1 VKNNSEK
8 FVKLVANLFLNL
20 TKEIFKMS
28 INLKNLVSVLEAKWI
43 GTEAAI
49 FIDHISIDSRSLQNG
64 SQTLFF
70 ALSGVNNDAH
80 LYISELIDK
89 GVQNFVVQY
98 IPESFEGKAN
108 FLVVKNTLNAL
119 QHFAAY
125 YRHLFDFPIIG
136 LTGSNGKTI
145 VKEWLNFLLSPDYN
159 IIRSPK
165 SYNSQV
171 GVPLSVIAINEKHN
185 LGIFEAGI
193 STVNEMDKLE
203 KIIKPTIGVLTN
215 IGTAHDE
222 GFLNL
227 IQKIDEKLLLF
238 KDCPVIIYQ
247 KNETVDSCL
256 SQFAAEYML
265 HPRKLF
271 SWSFMDKTADVF
283 ILKKENK
290 NDKTRIEYQY
300 KNEIFDLE
308 IPFQDSASIENAISC
323 LLVLLHFEYDAAT
336 IQNRMQMLYPVE
348 MRLEVKNGINN
359 CSIIDDSYSSDFQ
372 SLKIAL
378 DFLESQKKNASKT
391 VILSDIF
398 QSGFSNEEL
407 YSKVAQL
414 ISDNKINRVIGIGST
429 ISSFRDKFS
438 NCITFQNTAEFMA
451 HFESLNFANETIL
464 IKGARSFQFEE
475 IVTLLE
481 EKTHET
487 ILEINLDSI
496 SHNLNFFKSK
506 LANDVKIMVMVKA
519 FGYGNGGLEIAKLLE
534 HHKVDYLG
542 VAFADEGISLKN
554 GGIKL
559 PIMVLNPESTS
570 FPSIIQYQLEPEIY
584 SVKGLNAFLKIAREK
599 NLKDFPIHIK
609 LDTGM
614 HRLGF
619 EENTLNELIQT
630 LKGNTT
636 VKVQSV
642 LSHLATSDDMNHYD
656 FVISQIKL
664 FEKLSS
670 RLISE
675 LNINPIR
682 HILNTSGISNFPDAQ
697 FNMVRLGIG
706 LYGVSNDPAE
716 QKYLENVGTLKSII
730 SQVRTIPAGDSVG
743 YGRRFMAEKPTKI
756 ATIPIGYADGI
767 SRLWGNGV
775 GYVLIKNQK
784 ASIVGSVC
792 MDMLMV
798 DVTEIDCKEGDSVI
812 IFGESP
818 TVTEIADALKTI
830 PYEILTSISQRV
842 KRVFFR

>member
-1 VKNNSEK
+1 
-8 FVKLVANLFLNL
+8 
-20 TKEIFKMS
+20 MS
-28 INLKNLVSVLEAKWI
+28 INLKSLISVLDAEWNGSDI
-43 GTEAAI
+43 DI
-49 FIDHISIDSRSLQNG
+49 FVDHISIDSRSLQNG
-64 SQTLFF
+64 PQTLFI

-80 LYISELIDK
+80 LYISELIEK

-98 IPESFEGKAN
+98 IPENVQGKAN
-108 FLVVKNTLNAL
+108 FFVVKNTLKAL
-119 QHFAAY
+119 QELAAY
-125 YRHLFDFPIIG
+125 YRDLFNIPIIG

-193 STVNEMDKLE
+193 STVNEMANLQ

-215 IGTAHDE
+215 IGSAHDE

-227 IQKIDEKLLLF
+227 VQKIDEKLLLF
-238 KDCPVIIYQ
+238 KDCPIIIYQ
-247 KNETVDSCL
+247 KTEVVDSCL
-256 SQFAAEYML
+256 TQFAAEYMM

-271 SWSFMDKTADVF
+271 SWSFTDNSADVF
-283 ILKKENK
+283 ILKKESK
-290 NDKTRIEYQY
+290 NDHTHIQYQY
-300 KNEIFDLE
+300 KGEIFNLE
-308 IPFQDSASIENAISC
+308 IPFSDSASIENTISC
-323 LLVLLHFEYDAAT
+323 LLVLLHLEYDFNV
-336 IQNRMQMLYPVE
+336 IQNRVKLLYPVE
-348 MRLEVKNGINN
+348 MRLEVKNGIHN

-414 ISDNKINRVIGIGST
+414 ILDNKVNRVIGIGST
-429 ISSFRDKFS
+429 ISSFAAKFANS
-438 NCITFQNTAEFMA
+438 RMFQNTADFINEI
-451 HFESLNFANETIL
+451 ENLNFNNETIL

-475 IVTLLE
+475 IVSLLE

-487 ILEINLDSI
+487 ILEINLDAI
-496 SHNLNFFKSK
+496 THNFNYFKSK
-506 LANDVKIMVMVKA
+506 LKPDVKMMVMVKA

-534 HHKVDYLG
+534 HHKVNYLG

-554 GGIKL
+554 GGITL

-584 SVKGLNAFLKIAREK
+584 SLKGLNAFLKIAREK

-609 LDTGM
+609 IDTGM

-619 EENTLNELIQT
+619 EDNTIDELIAA
-630 LKGNTT
+630 LKGNST
-636 VKVQSV
+636 VRVQSI
-642 LSHLATSDDMNHYD
+642 LSHLATSDDLQHFD
-656 FVISQIKL
+656 FVNKQINL

-670 RLISE
+670 KLMSE

-706 LYGVSNDPAE
+706 LYGVSNNPAE

-743 YGRRFMAEKPTKI
+743 YGRRFMAEQETKI

-767 SRLWGNGV
+767 SRLWGNEV
-775 GYVLIKNQK
+775 GFVMIKNQK
-784 ASIVGSVC
+784 AKIVGSVC

-798 DVTEIDCKEGDSVI
+798 NVSHIDCKEGDSVI

-818 TVTEIADALKTI
+818 TVIEMAEALKTI
-830 PYEILTSISQRV
+830 PYEIMTSISQRV

>member
-1 VKNNSEK
+1 
-8 FVKLVANLFLNL
+8 
-20 TKEIFKMS
+20 MS
-28 INLKNLVSVLEAKWI
+28 INLKNLISVLDAKCT
-43 GTEAAI
+43 GPDTDI

-70 ALSGVNNDAH
+70 ALSGANNDAH
-80 LYISELIDK
+80 LYIAELIEK
-89 GVQNFVVQY
+89 GVQNFVVHH
-98 IPESFEGKAN
+98 IPKNSEGKAN
-108 FLVVKNTLNAL
+108 FLVVKNTLKAL
-119 QHFAAY
+119 QQFAGY
-125 YRHLFDFPIIG
+125 YRDLFDFPIIG

-193 STVNEMDKLE
+193 STVNEMGKLE
-203 KIIKPTIGVLTN
+203 NIIRPTIGVLTN
-215 IGTAHDE
+215 IGPAHDE
-222 GFLNL
+222 GFEKLE
-227 IQKIDEKLLLF
+227 QKIKEKLLLF
-238 KDCPVIIYQ
+238 KQSKVIIYQ
-247 KNETVDSCL
+247 KNELVDQCL
-256 SQFAAEYML
+256 KAFCAEY
-265 HPRKLF
+265 PVNERVLF
-271 SWSFMDKTADVF
+271 SWSFTDRTADVF
-283 ILKKENK
+283 ILEKESRNE
-290 NDKTRIEYQY
+290 KTIVQYQFQ
-300 KNEIFDLE
+300 NEFFDLE
-308 IPFQDSASIENAISC
+308 IPFSDSASVENTISC
-323 LLVLLHFEYDAAT
+323 LLVLLYFNYDFET
-336 IQNRMQMLYPVE
+336 IQERMKMLYPVK

-378 DFLESQKKNASKT
+378 DFLESQQKKNATKT

-414 ISDNKINRVIGIGST
+414 IADNKVNRVIGIGKT
-429 ISSFRDKFS
+429 ITSFAAKFP
-438 NCITFQNTAEFMA
+438 NIITFENTAEFISK
-451 HFESLNFANETIL
+451 FDSLDFNNETIL

-475 IVTLLE
+475 IVALLE

-487 ILEINLDSI
+487 VLEINLDSI
-496 SHNLNFFKSK
+496 SHNLNFFKAK
-506 LANDVKIMVMVKA
+506 LNPEVKIMVMVKA

-584 SVKGLNAFLKIAREK
+584 SIKGLNAFLKIAREK

-609 LDTGM
+609 VDTGM

-619 EENTLNELIQT
+619 EENTLEELIAT

-636 VKVQSV
+636 VKVKSA
-642 LSHLATSDDMNHYD
+642 LSHLATSDEMKHYD
-656 FVISQIKL
+656 FVISQINL

-670 RLISE
+670 KLISE

-697 FNMVRLGIG
+697 YNMVRLGIG
-706 LYGVSNDPAE
+706 LYGVSNDPSE
-716 QKYLENVGTLKSII
+716 QKYLENVSTLKSII
-730 SQVRTIPAGDSVG
+730 SQVRTIPGGDSVG
-743 YGRRFMAEKPTKI
+743 YGRRFMADKETKI

-767 SRLWGNGV
+767 SRLWGNQV
-775 GYVLIKNQK
+775 GYVTIKNQK
-784 ASIVGSVC
+784 AFIVGSVC

-798 DVTEIDCKEGDSVI
+798 DVSEIDCKEGDSVI

-818 TVTEIADALKTI
+818 TVMEMAEALKTI

>member
-1 VKNNSEK
+1 
-8 FVKLVANLFLNL
+8 
-20 TKEIFKMS
+20 MS
-28 INLKNLVSVLEAKWI
+28 INLKSLISVFNAEWI
-43 GTEAAI
+43 GSDTDI
-49 FIDHISIDSRSLQNG
+49 FVDHISIDSRSLQNG
-64 SQTLFF
+64 AKTLFI
-70 ALSGVNNDAH
+70 ALSGANNDAH
-80 LYISELIDK
+80 LYISELIEK

-98 IPESFEGKAN
+98 IPENVKGKAN
-108 FLVVKNTLNAL
+108 FLIVKNTLKAF
-119 QHFAAY
+119 HEFAAY
-125 YRHLFDFPIIG
+125 YRNLFDFPVIG

-145 VKEWLNFLLSPDYN
+145 VKEWLNFLLSPDFN
-159 IIRSPK
+159 VIRSPK

-193 STVNEMDKLE
+193 STVKEMANLE
-203 KIIKPTIGVLTN
+203 QIIKPNIGVLTN
-215 IGTAHDE
+215 IGSAHDE
-222 GFLNL
+222 GFQS
-227 IQKIDEKLLLF
+227 IEQKINEKLLLF
-238 KDCPVIIYQ
+238 KNTPVIIYQ
-247 KNETVDSCL
+247 KNQLVDKCL
-256 SQFAAEYML
+256 TAFSVENPL
-265 HPRKLF
+265 KDRKLF
-271 SWSFMDKTADVF
+271 SWSFTDKNADVF
-283 ILKKENK
+283 ILKRETKNDTTTIQYHYNKEN
-290 NDKTRIEYQY
+290 
-300 KNEIFDLE
+300 FDLE
-308 IPFQDSASIENAISC
+308 IPFSDSASVENAISC
-323 LLVLLHFEYDAAT
+323 LLVMLYFKYDFAV
-336 IQNRMQMLYPVE
+336 IQNRVQMLYPVQ

-378 DFLESQKKNASKT
+378 DFLESQKKKNASKT

-414 ISDNKINRVIGIGST
+414 IADNKINRVIGIGPT
-429 ISSFRDKFS
+429 ISSFAAKFPNS
-438 NCITFQNTAEFMA
+438 SMFLNTAAFMEA
-451 HFESLNFANETIL
+451 VEELNFNNETIL

-475 IVTLLE
+475 IVSLLE

-487 ILEINLDSI
+487 VLEINLDSI
-496 SHNLNFFKSK
+496 SHNLNYYKSK

-534 HHKVDYLG
+534 HHNTDYLG

-584 SVKGLNAFLKIAREK
+584 SIKGLNAFLKIAREK
-599 NLKDFPIHIK
+599 NLKDYPIHIK
-609 LDTGM
+609 VDTGM

-619 EENTLNELIQT
+619 EDNTIEELIST
-630 LKGNTT
+630 LRGNST
-636 VKVQSV
+636 VRVQSI
-642 LSHLATSDDMNHYD
+642 LSHLATSDDPNHFE
-656 FVISQIKL
+656 FVEEQISL

-670 RLISE
+670 RLMSE
-675 LNINPIR
+675 LNISPIR
-682 HILNTSGISNFPDAQ
+682 HILNTSGISNFPNAQ
-697 FNMVRLGIG
+697 YNMVRLGIG

-730 SQVRTIPAGDSVG
+730 SQVRTIPTGDSVG
-743 YGRRFMAEKPTKI
+743 YGRRFMAKKETKI

-767 SRLWGNGV
+767 SRLWGNEV
-775 GYVLIKNQK
+775 GFVTIKSQK
-784 ASIVGSVC
+784 AYIVGSVC

-798 DVTEIDCKEGDSVI
+798 DVSHIECKEGDSVI

-818 TVTEIADALKTI
+818 TVVEMAEALKTI
-830 PYEILTSISQRV
+830 PYEIMTSISQRV

>member
-1 VKNNSEK
+1 
-8 FVKLVANLFLNL
+8 
-20 TKEIFKMS
+20 MS
-28 INLKNLVSVLEAKWI
+28 INLKSLIPVLDAEWI
-43 GTEAAI
+43 GSETDI

-64 SQTLFF
+64 SKTLFI
-70 ALSGVNNDAH
+70 ALTGVNNDAH
-80 LYISELIDK
+80 LYIPELIEK

-98 IPESFEGKAN
+98 IPENSKGKAN
-108 FLVVKNTLNAL
+108 FLVVKNTLHAL
-119 QHFAAY
+119 QQFAAY
-125 YRHLFDFPIIG
+125 YRNLFSFPVIG
-136 LTGSNGKTI
+136 VTGSNGKTI

-193 STVNEMDKLE
+193 STVNEMVNLE

-215 IGTAHDE
+215 IGSAHDE

-227 IQKIDEKLLLF
+227 VQKIDEKLLLF
-238 KDCPVIIYQ
+238 KDCPIIIYQ
-247 KNETVDSCL
+247 KNEVVASCL
-256 SQFAAEYML
+256 TQFAAEYMI

-271 SWSFMDKTADVF
+271 SWSFTDQSADVF
-283 ILKKENK
+283 ILNKETK
-290 NDKTRIEYQY
+290 NDSTLIKYQY
-300 KNEIFDLE
+300 KEEIYTLE
-308 IPFQDSASIENAISC
+308 IPFSDSASIENTISS
-323 LLVLLHFEYDAAT
+323 LLVLLYLKYDFET
-336 IQNRMQMLYPVE
+336 IQSRVKMLYPVR

-378 DFLESQKKNASKT
+378 DFLESQKKKNASKT
-391 VILSDIF
+391 IILSDIF

-414 ISDNKINRVIGIGST
+414 ISDNKINRIIGIGNT
-429 ISSFRDKFS
+429 ISSFAAKFPNS
-438 NCITFQNTAEFMA
+438 IMFQNTAEFIA
-451 HFESLNFANETIL
+451 AIENLNFNNETIL

-475 IVTLLE
+475 IVSLLE

-487 ILEINLDSI
+487 VLEINLDAI
-496 SHNLNFFKSK
+496 NHNLNYFKSK
-506 LANDVKIMVMVKA
+506 LNPDVKIMVMVKA

-534 HHKVDYLG
+534 HNKVNYLG

-584 SVKGLNAFLKIAREK
+584 SIKGLNAFLKIAKEK

-619 EENTLNELIQT
+619 EDNTIDELIAT

-642 LSHLATSDDMNHYD
+642 LSHLATSDDLNHYD
-656 FVISQIKL
+656 FVISQINL
-664 FEKLSS
+664 FERLSS
-670 RLISE
+670 KLLAE

-682 HILNTSGISNFPDAQ
+682 HILNTSGISNFPSAQ
-697 FNMVRLGIG
+697 YNMVRLGIG

-743 YGRRFMAEKPTKI
+743 YGRRFMAQKETKI

-767 SRLWGNGV
+767 SRLWGNQV
-775 GYVLIKNQK
+775 GFVTIKNQK
-784 ASIVGSVC
+784 AHIVGSVC

-798 DVTEIDCKEGDSVI
+798 DVSHIDCKEGDSVI

-818 TVTEIADALKTI
+818 TVIEMAEALKTI
-830 PYEILTSISQRV
+830 PYEIMTSISQRV